1 MFKSGR
7 GGSRPNSGR
16 KPSPTGARAHMV
28 NLRLSDTEYAII
40 TQRALAAG
48 LTVSEYI
55 RRKAL
60 ERSDSE

>member
-1 MFKSGR
+1 MKSGR

-16 KPSPTGARAHMV
+16 KLSPSGARAHMV

-40 TQRALAAG
+40 TQRATVAN

-55 RRKAL
+55 REKSL
-60 ERSDSE
+60 Q